1 MHNNFRTSYRGAV
14 AAERACSRRL
24 REGVRLA
31 VGESLELEVAVIEG
45 LKQTHDS
52 GVGSGQAA
60 AAWALVHDL

>member
-1 MHNNFRTSYRGAV
+1 MQPGGSGRVCASP
-14 AAERACSRRL
+14 S
-24 REGVRLA
+24 
-31 VGESLELEVAVIEG
+31 ESLELEVAVIEG